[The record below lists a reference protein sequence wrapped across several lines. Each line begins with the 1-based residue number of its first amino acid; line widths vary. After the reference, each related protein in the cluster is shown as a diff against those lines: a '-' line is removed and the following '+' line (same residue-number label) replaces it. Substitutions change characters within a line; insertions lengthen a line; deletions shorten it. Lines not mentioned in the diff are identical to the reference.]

1 MTSASFE
8 KRIKRQIIAKEH
20 LFFAATTSGLKSICY
35 RELNNIPGSFKEIRM
50 VDGGVEFTGRMQD
63 CYKANLYLRTAN
75 RILMRIGSLKA
86 SNFRTLEKKLL
97 QFPWELFL
105 PFKNNILPEISVTAK
120 HSRLY
125 HTKAVADFF
134 EKCITARF
142 STISDFHDGEDAY
155 LQQKLFIRIRNDK
168 FLISIDSS
176 GELLHKRGIKKHNHM
191 APIRETI
198 AAAALMIAGY
208 QPGTPLLDPLCGSGT
223 FSIEG
228 AMLTSNTPPGW
239 FRDFAFMGWP
249 CFRPAQWEYLKREAG
264 KKVSLVGQCR
274 IFASDI
280 HFEACS
286 RLSDILK
293 ANNLSAIA
301 RTEQKDFFA
310 FLPSDIFEET
320 GLVILNPPYGLRMG
334 NKNKSENLLKK
345 ILNKLHIS
353 YAGWK
358 YAIVVPRNAIPKKK
372 LPYSSSHPFTHGGLD
387 MVLLTGKIEKKA
399 G

>member
-20 LFFAATTSGLKSICY
+20 LFFAATTSGLKSICCK
-35 RELNNIPGSFKEIRM
+35 ELNNLSGSFKEIRM
-50 VDGGVEFTGRMQD
+50 VDGGVEFTGRIQD

-75 RILMRIGSLKA
+75 RILMRMGSLKA
-86 SNFRTLEKKLL
+86 SNFRILEKKLL

-105 PFKNNILPEISVTAK
+105 SFKKNILPEINVTAK

-125 HTKAVADFF
+125 HTKAVADCFK
-134 EKCITARF
+134 KCIAIRF
-142 STISDFHDGEDAY
+142 SSITDSHNGENAC
-155 LQQKLFIRIRNDK
+155 LQQKLLIRIRNDH
-168 FLISIDSS
+168 FFISIDSS

-198 AAAALMIAGY
+198 AVAALMIAGY
-208 QPGTPLLDPLCGSGT
+208 EPGAPLLDPLCGSGT

-239 FRDFAFMGWP
+239 FRSFAFMSWP
-249 CFRPAQWEYLKREAG
+249 SFRPAQWDYLKREAG
-264 KKVSLVGQCR
+264 KNISIEGPCH

-280 HFEACS
+280 NFEACS

-293 ANNLSAIA
+293 AKNLSAIA
-301 RTEQKDFFA
+301 RADQKDFFS

-320 GLVILNPPYGLRMG
+320 GLIILNPPYGLRMG
-334 NKNKSENLLKK
+334 NKHKSENMLKD
-345 ILNKLHIS
+345 ILHKLRTG
-353 YAGWK
+353 YVGWK
-358 YAIVVPRNAIPKKK
+358 YALVVPRNAIPKKK
-372 LPYSSSHPFTHGGLD
+372 LPYSSSHPFRHGGLD
-387 MVLLTGKIEKKA
+387 MVLLTGKIA
-399 G
+399 

>member
-8 KRIKRQIIAKEH
+8 KRIKRQIIGREH
-20 LFFAATTSGLKSICY
+20 LFFAATTSGLKSVCY
-35 RELNNIPGSFKEIRM
+35 QELNNIPGSFKEIQM

-75 RILMRIGSLKA
+75 RILMRIGKLKA
-86 SNFRTLEKKLL
+86 SNFRVLEKKLL
-97 QFPWELFL
+97 KFPWELFL

-125 HTKAVADFF
+125 HTQAVADCF
-134 EKCITARF
+134 KKSIAARF
-142 STISDFHDGEDAY
+142 STRIDSPGEKNDY
-155 LQQKLFIRIRNDK
+155 LQQKLLIRIQNDN

-198 AAAALMIAGY
+198 AVAALMIAGY

-228 AMLTSNTPPGW
+228 AMLASNTPPGW

-249 CFRPAQWEYLKREAG
+249 CFKSAQWDYLKREAE
-264 KKVSLVGQCR
+264 KKIFLEGPCH

-280 HFEACS
+280 DFEACS

-293 ANNLSAIA
+293 TNNLSEIA
-301 RTEQKDFFA
+301 RAEQKDFFA
-310 FLPSDIFEET
+310 LLPSDIFKKT
-320 GLVILNPPYGLRMG
+320 GVVMLNPPYGLRMG
-334 NKNKSENLLKK
+334 NKNKSEKLLKD
-345 ILNKLHIS
+345 ILHKLRAS

-358 YAIVVPRNAIPKKK
+358 YALIVPRNAIPKKI

-387 MVLLTGKIEKKA
+387 MILLTGKIA
-399 G
+399 